1 VPTKTEFIRSQPLT
15 TSTEEVIAAAK
26 KAGYKT
32 TKQQIYQVRWA
43 MQQKK
48 KKTKPNPVAPVAPVV
63 TVKKVSVTE
72 PLPPI
77 PPEVIK
83 LVVRYGSEVIE
94 RAIASLS
101 NGGAGRTP

>member
-1 VPTKTEFIRSQPLT
+1 MPTKTDFLRSLPPT
-15 TSTEEVIAAAK
+15 TTAAQAVAAAK

-32 TKQQIYQVRWA
+32 TKQQFYQIRHE
-43 MQQKK
+43 MKK
-48 KKTKPNPVAPVAPVV
+48 KPKPVEPVV
-63 TVKKVSVTE
+63 TVKKVQAQPVTSE
-72 PLPPI
+72 PI

-83 LVVRYGSEVIE
+83 LIVRYGSDVIE

>member
-1 VPTKTEFIRSQPLT
+1 MPTKTDFLRSLPPT
-15 TSTEEVIAAAK
+15 TTAAQAVELAK

-32 TKQQIYQVRWA
+32 TKQQFYNA
-43 MQQKK
+43 KHDM
-48 KKTKPNPVAPVAPVV
+48 KKTKKKPVEPVV
-63 TVKKVSVTE
+63 TVKKVQAQPVTSE
-72 PLPPI
+72 PI

-83 LVVRYGSEVIE
+83 LIVRYGSELIE